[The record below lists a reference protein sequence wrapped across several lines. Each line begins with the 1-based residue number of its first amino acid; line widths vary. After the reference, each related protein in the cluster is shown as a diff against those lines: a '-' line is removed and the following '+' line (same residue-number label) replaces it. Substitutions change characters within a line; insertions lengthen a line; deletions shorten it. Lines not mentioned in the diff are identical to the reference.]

1 MNPIAPTGQLI
12 SALTPVKLRK
22 DGVRLGLVS
31 VLSIVYALLF
41 DQPVLNVLLIALNG
55 FGVLVATLA
64 LVVAATAIRRHG
76 LTALIALAVYGA
88 CLLGHVVAIILLAS

>member
-1 MNPIAPTGQLI
+1 MNPLAPTGQLVG
-12 SALTPVKLRK
+12 ALTPVKLRK
-22 DGVRLGLVS
+22 DGVRLGVVS

-41 DQPVLNVLLIALNG
+41 DHSVLNVLLIAVNG

-76 LTALIALAVYGA
+76 RAALVALAVYGA
-88 CLLGHVVAIILLAS
+88 CLLGHVAAIVLLVG